1 MAALSSLLGSSLAAA
16 SAAVEQRDPK
26 TGALAGLPHF
36 APKAKRV
43 IFLHQSGGPSQ
54 LETFDYKPQLL
65 KYQGTQIPDSIRN
78 GQRVAQTMGQSTLPV
93 TRSLFSFAQHGK
105 SGTWVSEL
113 LPHTAKIVDDIT
125 VIKTMNTEAINHDPA
140 ITFIQTGFQQ
150 PGRPSMG
157 AWLSY
162 GLGSENQNL
171 PTFVVLLSQAHAI
184 NADQPLFSRLW
195 GSGFLPSA
203 YQGVRFRHRQRAG
216 PVSGRS
222 ARHRHGDAAG
232 DARRRAKLNTMKHE
246 AYGDPEIETR
256 IAQYEMAYRMQTSV
270 PELMD
275 LSKEPDSVFEMYGPE
290 SRKAG
295 TYAANCLL
303 ARRLAERDVRFIQLY
318 HRGWDQHID
327 LPRDLALQCRGTD
340 QPTAALITDLKQRGL
355 LDDTLVVWG
364 GEFGRTVFS
373 QGKITEA
380 NYGRDHHP
388 RNFCMWVA
396 GGGMKRGAVI
406 GETDDF
412 SYNMRGRS
420 GVGVRPAGDHPAPA
434 RDRSHEADLSLPGP
448 GLPADRRSR
457 RGGQQADCVGSA
469 TTRTAIA
476 RSRPFSIGRCHGFG
490 RRHGFSQ
497 LAFGGG
503 DMSGADRDG
512 PLPHLP
518 PRCCRGDRGDPPDA
532 HSRPP
537 LAPVDPVHLL
547 RSHAADRRSPGVR
560 RGAVQPVPRPAGRR

>member
-1 MAALSSLLGSSLAAA
+1 MNPLDLHLTRRQLFGLSARGIGIAALASLVGDDLAAA
-16 SAAVEQRDPK
+16 AAGRAQARDAQ

-36 APKAKRV
+36 APKATRV

-54 LETFDYKPQLL
+54 LETFDYKPLL
-65 KYQGTQIPDSIRN
+65 AKYQGTQIPDSVRM
-78 GQRVAQTMGQSTLPV
+78 GQRVAQTMGQSSLPV
-93 TRSLFSFAQHGK
+93 ARSLFGFSRHGR
-105 SGTWVSEL
+105 SGTWVGDL
-113 LPHTAKIVDDIT
+113 LPHTAKIVDDLT
-125 VIKTMNTEAINHDPA
+125 VIKTMHTDAINHDPA

-157 AWLSY
+157 AWFSY

-171 PTFVVLLSQAHAI
+171 PAFVVLLSQAHAI

-203 YQGVRFRHRQRAG
+203 FQGVRFRG
-216 PVSGRS
+216 GSSPVLFLDDPPGISKVTR
-222 ARHRHGDAAG
+222 RVMLDAVKA
-232 DARRRAKLNTMKHE
+232 LNAMTAE

-275 LSKEPDSVFEMYGPE
+275 LSKEPESIFEMYGPE
-290 SRKAG
+290 SRKPG

-303 ARRLAERDVRFIQLY
+303 ARRLAERNVRFIQLY
-318 HRGWDQHID
+318 HRGWDQHQD

-340 QPTAALITDLKQRGL
+340 QPTAALVTDLKQRGL

-373 QGKITEA
+373 QGKLTDV

-396 GGGMKRGAVI
+396 GGGTKRGAVI

-412 SYNMRGRS
+412 SYNVVS
-420 GVGVRPAGDHPAPA
+420 
-434 RDRSHEADLSLPGP
+434 
-448 GLPADRRSR
+448 
-457 RGGQQADCVGSA
+457 
-469 TTRTAIA
+469 
-476 RSRPFSIGRCHGFG
+476 
-490 RRHGFSQ
+490 
-497 LAFGGG
+497 
-503 DMSGADRDG
+503 
-512 PLPHLP
+512 
-518 PRCCRGDRGDPPDA
+518 
-532 HSRPP
+532 
-537 LAPVDPVHLL
+537 DPVSVHDLQATILHLL
-547 RSHAADRRSPGVR
+547 GIDHTKLTYRF
-560 RGAVQPVPRPAGRR
+560 QGRDFRLTDVHGDVVKTILA